1 MSPTL
6 QTGRYEI
13 IETLGCGGTSR
24 VDKARDTV
32 IGRAVALKSFLQG
45 FGRNSEQQFLR
56 EAQTIGQLSH
66 NSIARLYDI
75 CTDTGGAPFLVME
88 FISGKNLEQMLAQG
102 PVPFASAAVWA
113 ADIASALAYAHR
125 AGIIHGDVKP
135 SNIRITENEQVKL
148 VDFGVA
154 RFASQVSGSDRVLG
168 TPAYLSPE
176 QIEGRKQD
184 GRSDLFSLGV
194 VLYEM
199 ITGVR
204 PFVGDSLGEVC
215 AQILTANPTPPSK
228 INPSIPAALDRI
240 VARCLAKNP
249 EERYQSGNDMAR
261 ALYLVARCGTKL
273 SPLSPQPKRAYWF
286 MRPAHPRDLLA
297 IAAGLLLIVG
307 VAMGATSLRERLAAT
322 RPASVVASPAKPT
335 ENTGRT
341 LEAPRTP
348 VAPPRSSSMRKS
360 ADKAVAP
367 KQPSRNTAAESAPLP
382 SQAPSAT
389 PQVAPRAAGTT
400 APSALATSLKRLF
413 RK

>member
-24 VDKARDTV
+24 VDKARDTI
-32 IGRAVALKSFLQG
+32 IGRTVALKSFLQG

-56 EAQTIGQLSH
+56 EAQTIGRLSH
-66 NSIARLYDI
+66 NSIAQLYDV
-75 CTDTGGAPFLVME
+75 CTDNGGAPFLVME
-88 FISGKNLEQMLAQG
+88 FVSGKNLEQMLAQG
-102 PVPFASAAVWA
+102 PIPFANAAVWA
-113 ADIASALAYAHR
+113 ADLGSALAYAHR
-125 AGIIHGDVKP
+125 AGILHGDVTP

-184 GRSDLFSLGV
+184 WRSDLFSLGV

-204 PFVGDSLGEVC
+204 PFLGNSLGEVC
-215 AQILTANPTPPSK
+215 AQILTANPIPPSK
-228 INPSIPAALDRI
+228 LNPSVPAALDRI
-240 VARCLAKNP
+240 LARCLAKNP
-249 EERYQSGNDMAR
+249 EERYQSGNDLAR
-261 ALYLVARCGTKL
+261 ALYLVARCGAK
-273 SPLSPQPKRAYWF
+273 LSPQPKRPYWF

-307 VAMGATSLRERLAAT
+307 VAMGATSLRERRAAT

-382 SQAPSAT
+382 SQSPSAM

-400 APSALATSLKRLF
+400 VPSVLATSLKRLF